1 MTTTKPQFT
10 VVLDKDLY
18 DALEDFRFNN
28 RFSSRGKALNY
39 VLRAGMAS
47 LAEEYPELDLQT
59 KIEESKK
66 ETDENIIRP

>member
-18 DALEDFRFNN
+18 DAIEDFRFNN

-39 VLRAGMAS
+39 VLRAGMAA
-47 LAEEYPELDLQT
+47 LAEEYPELDLSE
-59 KIEESKK
+59 KPEGNKK
-66 ETDENIIRP
+66 DADGLPISA